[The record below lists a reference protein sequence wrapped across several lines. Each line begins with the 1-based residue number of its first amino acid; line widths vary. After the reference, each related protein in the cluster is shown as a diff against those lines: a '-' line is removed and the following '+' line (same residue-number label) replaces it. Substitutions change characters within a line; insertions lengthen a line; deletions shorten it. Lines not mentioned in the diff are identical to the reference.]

1 MGRTFVLSLAAILAV
16 VGNNALGECA
26 SPTASCRQGETR
38 VCRGES
44 ATVSPDGG
52 SIAFMRLESH
62 RFRVVIRELRTGSE
76 AVVPSGPGQAIMPR
90 WRSDGAVVFTAA
102 NETKSAFAARNDD
115 TGWNL
120 HLFRGGRVEKLTSG
134 RIRETCASFAPDGSL
149 YFVADATDGK
159 DIPSVV
165 RLGADGRRE
174 TVVTLPEAPCMF
186 GDPSVSPDGSLLLRA
201 EAARYNQPWRIVVS
215 PATNGAE
222 RTSLTPATMV
232 AYAPAW
238 RPDGKH
244 VAFTGCRDGD
254 DGWHVYLMPA
264 KEGGSMKR
272 FAKGKN
278 PSFAPDGR
286 ALFYDRGGEIFMSQ
300 IRKGGD

>member
-1 MGRTFVLSLAAILAV
+1 MGRTFVLLLAAILAV

-44 ATVSPDGG
+44 AAVSPDGG

-215 PATNGAE
+215 PVADSAA
-222 RTSLTPATMV
+222 RTYLTPVAMV

-238 RPDGKH
+238 SPDGKY
-244 VAFTGCRDGD
+244 VAFTGCREGD